1 MKALRS
7 ERETGGAPVKG
18 VWRKLPR
25 DCGWGKDGPT
35 WEKLRRRRRGQQGRP
50 QKAPLVRS
58 LLFEWFSVLRNSV
71 CTRIPKKLV
80 TMKASTLVEDYI
92 KECLQRG
99 VKPDPPMINSH
110 WMRGWMRQHRVSL
123 RRPNRKYK
131 VPLPVLEERLVI
143 FWLNLARLRRFIQLM
158 KGYDPS
164 MTNLDQSPYHK
175 NESGSQNATTL
186 SVKGAPIVV
195 LKEGHA
201 DTRSRWSACTITCS
215 DFRGDVPDWPLPG
228 LELMFKADGERLQ
241 MKLEGYIHA
250 CGYPRWLSVV
260 TSPKAS
266 YREEHVLT
274 FLETH
279 LEPWIEGREWRI
291 LLLDAYAPQ
300 MTDNVRRLAWTRGY
314 VVAIH
319 GGGQTGITQSNDTD
333 LHQHQRRNYM
343 SKEQAEML
351 LKSRLLPDHKMP
363 SSSVEDNIDWMAEV
377 WCNRD
382 LHVQAAKGYKYTGET
397 NALDGS
403 EDCKIAREARVFWDK
418 LGVSE
423 RRDAA
428 VHDVDVEVEAGRL
441 SWGYEAVYSL
451 VAPFPRRG
459 KLDAT
464 VEHQDDED
472 TAPAE
477 DEDAW
482 SDDEDDEGGD
492 DDDDDG
498 GGDGAAAVA
507 EDDEGEYE
515 GDGGSD
521 ADGGDDEDGPPD
533 LRDGGDDADGPPALP
548 LRDGG
553 DAALGVAQADAL
565 SEQSS
570 RITALQQAIDGLEAN
585 GLSSAA
591 GALQRALHEEH
602 RASVGTHATDP
613 GVANALRQN
622 LAREE
627 QDVATQRKRMRQE
640 MAAAKAAKRAKA
652 EAKEM
657 QSRVVV
663 ARRKLRD
670 AEEMQEM
677 RDAVKTFTPAMLGA
691 GLPHAG
697 GVAHRKRR
705 RDVLSR
711 LAAKGDP
718 FSGQGRNDW
727 AWFLEAWDAK
737 MVEEHGR
744 EWGQK
749 FAEQMQHLSESLA
762 AGSTSAVADFM
773 VSETARVLH
782 DVSRLQV

>member
-1 MKALRS
+1 MRALSS
-7 ERETGGAPVKG
+7 ERENGGALVKDDKE

-25 DCGWGKDGPT
+25 DGGWGKNGPT
-35 WEKLRRRRRGQQGRP
+35 WDSLRRRRRGLQGRP

-71 CTRIPKKLV
+71 CTRIPPKLV
-80 TMKASTLVEDYI
+80 AMKASTLVEDYI

-99 VKPDPPMINSH
+99 VKPDPPMITSH
-110 WMRGWMRQHRVSL
+110 WMRGWMRQFRVSL

-158 KGYDPS
+158 KGHDPS

-279 LEPWIEGREWRI
+279 LEPWSVGRGWRI
-291 LLLDAYAPQ
+291 LLMDAYKPQ
-300 MTDNVRRLAWTRGY
+300 MTDNIRRLAWTRGY

-319 GGGQTGITQSNDTD
+319 GGGATGITQSNDTD
-333 LHQHQRRNYM
+333 LHQHQRRRYTA
-343 SKEQAEML
+343 KEMAEML
-351 LKSRLLPDHKMP
+351 RKSRFLPGLKMP
-363 SSSVEDNIDWMAEV
+363 SALVEDNIDWMVEV
-377 WCNRD
+377 WLDRD
-382 LHVQAAKGYKYTGET
+382 LHAQAAKGYKYTGAT
-397 NALDGS
+397 NALNGS
-403 EDCKIAREARVFWDK
+403 EDYMIAREARTFWDK

-423 RRDAA
+423 KRDGA
-428 VHDVDVEVEAGRL
+428 VHDVEVEVEAGRL
-441 SWGYEAVYSL
+441 RWGYDAVYSL
-451 VAPFPRRG
+451 VAPFPKRG
-459 KLDAT
+459 HLDAT

-472 TAPAE
+472 PAPAA
-477 DEDAW
+477 DEEAW
-482 SDDEDDEGGD
+482 SDDGDDEDGD

-507 EDDEGEYE
+507 EDDEGECE

-521 ADGGDDEDGPPD
+521 ADGPPD
-533 LRDGGDDADGPPALP
+533 LRDGGDDAGGPPA

-565 SEQSS
+565 CEQSA
-570 RITALQQAIDGLEAN
+570 RINALQQAIDGLEAN

-591 GALQRALHEEH
+591 GALRKALRDEH

-627 QDVATQRKRMRQE
+627 QDAATQRKRMRHE
-640 MAAAKAAKRAKA
+640 MAAARAAKKARA

-657 QSRVVV
+657 QARVGV
-663 ARRKLRD
+663 ARKRLRD
-670 AEEMQEM
+670 AEDMQQTQ
-677 RDAVKTFTPAMLGA
+677 DAVKTFTPAMLGA
-691 GLPHAG
+691 DLPRAG

-705 RDVLSR
+705 MDVLSR
-711 LAAKGDP
+711 LAAKGAP

-727 AWFLEAWDAK
+727 AWFVEAWDAK
-737 MVEEHGR
+737 MVVEHGR
-744 EWGQK
+744 EWGQL
-749 FAEQMQHLSESLA
+749 FAQQMQHLAESLA
-762 AGSTSAVADFM
+762 AGSTSAIADFM
-773 VSETARVLH
+773 ASETRRVLH
-782 DVSRLQV
+782 DVSALRV